1 MTVATIGYGSTFGID
16 NAKSG
21 TYVTVAEV
29 TAIKLPGFMRDAL
42 DATHLTSPDKYKE
55 YIAGLKDMSE
65 ASITLNWV
73 PSATDVLVTAFEDED
88 ANYQITA
95 PNGVRFRF
103 TGFVTEY
110 SPPELTNEKMEATV
124 TFRPTGKMTLLAAV

>member
-1 MTVATIGYGSTFGID
+1 MTIAAIGYGSTFGID

-21 TYVTVAEV
+21 IYTTVAEV
-29 TAIKLPGFMRDAL
+29 VSIKIPGFMREAI
-42 DATHLTSPDKYKE
+42 DATHMTSPDKYKE

-65 ASITLNWV
+65 ATITLNWV
-73 PSATDVLVTAFEDED
+73 PSVTDVLVAAFEDED

-103 TGFVTEY
+103 SGFVTEY
-110 SPPELTNEKMEATV
+110 SPPELTNEKMEASV
-124 TFRPTGKMTLLAAV
+124 TFRPTGKMTLLAPV